1 MQILDTVIDKQIIE
15 RSELIAILSRCFSIE
30 QAKSLVEQAMIDYPN
45 ATHYCY
51 AYLLQNNQYSKSND
65 NGEPSGTAGAP
76 ILQVLLKNKLD
87 NVICIVIRYFG
98 GIKLG
103 AGGLIRAYSGAA
115 ANAVNKAVLTEFIPW
130 HVFQFSCSYDKI
142 GIINNL
148 VDDQFKIIDTQYSDQ
163 VTFTIHTTKED
174 NQQTLDNAL
183 KQAVSIQSFDDLLV
197 ETPLG
202 KED

>member
-1 MQILDTVIDKQIIE
+1 M
-15 RSELIAILSRCFSIE
+15 S
-30 QAKSLVEQAMIDYPN
+30 
-45 ATHYCY
+45 
-51 AYLLQNNQYSKSND
+51 
-65 NGEPSGTAGAP
+65 AP
-76 ILQVLLKNKLD
+76 APPYN
-87 NVICIVIRYFG
+87 
-98 GIKLG
+98 
-103 AGGLIRAYSGAA
+103 SSAA
-115 ANAVNKAVLTEFIPW
+115 ANVVNKAILTEFIPW

>member
-15 RSELIAILSRCFSIE
+15 RSEFIAVLSRCFSIE

-98 GIKLG
+98 GVKLG

-148 VDDQFKIIDTQYSDQ
+148 VDDQFKIIDTQYNDQ

-183 KQAVSIQSFDDLLV
+183 KQSVSIQNFDDLLV

>member
-15 RSELIAILSRCFSIE
+15 RSEFIAILSRCFSIE

-115 ANAVNKAVLTEFIPW
+115 ANVVNKAILTEFIPW

>member
-15 RSELIAILSRCFSIE
+15 RSEFIAILSRCFSIE

-115 ANAVNKAVLTEFIPW
+115 ANVVNKAILTEFIPW

-163 VTFTIHTTKED
+163 VTFTIRTTKED

-183 KQAVSIQSFDDLLV
+183 KQAVSIQSLDDLLV

>member
-15 RSELIAILSRCFSIE
+15 RSEFIAVLSRCFSIE

-98 GIKLG
+98 GVKLG

-183 KQAVSIQSFDDLLV
+183 KQSVSIQNFDDLLV

>member
-15 RSELIAILSRCFSIE
+15 RSEFIAILSRCFSIE

-130 HVFQFSCSYDKI
+130 HVFQFSCNYDKI